1 MKKRTKHITD
11 IKTFF
16 NRYHHY
22 ILTAICL
29 LFIAGP
35 LAITGCNTTDS
46 DNGNEEEEGLETLR
60 QATEQY
66 KDVTVAIDDG
76 FEQFLPCTE
85 NPEGPGA
92 IGVVYANLDRLDM
105 TIDLSKPEVLFYEP
119 QPDGDLQLVGGEPV
133 VPIEQWDESESDP
146 PSMFD
151 REFHRNEEHGLYGLH
166 MWVWRENPEGG
177 FAFWHSNVSCEYAQ

>member
-1 MKKRTKHITD
+1 MKKRTKHTTNIRA
-11 IKTFF
+11 FL

-29 LFIAGP
+29 LFIAGS

-46 DNGNEEEEGLETLR
+46 NSKTEEEKGLETLR
-60 QATEQY
+60 QATEPY

-105 TIDLSKPEVLFYEP
+105 TIDLNKPEVLFYEP
-119 QPDGDLQLVGGEPV
+119 QPNGDLQLVGGEPV
-133 VPIEQWDESESDP
+133 VPIELWDESNSNP

-166 MWVWRENPEGG
+166 MWVWRESPEGT
-177 FAFWHSNVSCEYAQ
+177 FAFWHPNVSCEYAH